1 MNSRDGR
8 NRDSRSRNSKPSNR
22 TGKPSSARNRDDERG
37 AKRRDESSNSDRPSR
52 PPYKGGDRD
61 KKFDKPY
68 SGAKRTPYKGKND
81 DRNASGDER
90 ERKPYQGNR
99 DDKSGR
105 PSKSFKAYR
114 SDDRNDRSERPN
126 KPFNKSGDR
135 DNRSERPS
143 RPPYKS
149 GDREQKSD
157 RPYAGA
163 KRSFDKGGKS
173 DKPYSNKPR
182 GKKPTPKA
190 ETLRLNKFI
199 AHAGIASRREADDFI
214 KAGLVEV
221 NGKIITEMGYQVQ
234 TTDEVKYAGSIIKSE
249 TKRYLVMNKPKGF
262 ITTMQD
268 DRGRKTVMNLISEAC
283 KERIYP
289 VGRLDRNTTGVLMFT
304 NDGDLAKKLTHPS
317 HRVRKIYRV
326 TLDKKLTK
334 ADLDKIAAGV
344 KLEGK
349 IAVVDAISYIENEP
363 KNEVGIEL
371 HLGWN
376 RVVRRIFESVG
387 YEVVKLDRVL
397 FGELTKKNL
406 PRGRW
411 RFLTEGEVNILKQH

>member
-22 TGKPSSARNRDDERG
+22 TGRPSSARKREDERG
-37 AKRRDESSNSDRPSR
+37 ANRRDESSNSDRPNR
-52 PPYKGGDRD
+52 PYKGGDRD

-90 ERKPYQGNR
+90 ERKPYQRKRN

-105 PSKSFKAYR
+105 PSKPYGKR
-114 SDDRNDRSERPN
+114 TDDRND
-126 KPFNKSGDR
+126 
-135 DNRSERPS
+135 RSERPS

-173 DKPYSNKPR
+173 DKPYGNKPR
-182 GKKPTPKA
+182 GRKPAPKA

-221 NGKIITEMGYQVQ
+221 NGKIITEMGYQVK

-334 ADLDKIAAGV
+334 ADLDKIAEGI

-349 IAVVDAISYIENEP
+349 IATVDVISYIENEP

-376 RVVRRIFESVG
+376 RVVRRIFESLG
-387 YEVVKLDRVL
+387 YEVVKLDRVM
-397 FGELTKKNL
+397 FGQLTKKNL

-411 RFLTEGEVNILKQH
+411 RFLTEAEVNILKHH